1 MLKIHHGRM
10 EHKLNSKEKHN
21 LGWMASLSN
30 PNTKLKALHD
40 TSMDEPYQ
48 SKRRI
53 KKREYQISK
62 ERKWLKLE
70 GPWYPFTGGGEAHP

>member
-1 MLKIHHGRM
+1 
-10 EHKLNSKEKHN
+10 
-21 LGWMASLSN
+21 MASLSN

-70 GPWYPFTGGGEAHP
+70 RP